1 MVYFAVILSDN
12 YKGHLAT
19 WVSGLVKKKAPKL
32 FVYND
37 YNYRKQKHT
46 KRTKGSTLKQLF

>member
-19 WVSGLVKKKAPKL
+19 WVSGLVKKKKHL
-32 FVYND
+32 
-37 YNYRKQKHT
+37 NYLYIMITIIENKDIQK
-46 KRTKGSTLKQLF
+46 GLKEVP